1 MKLDFLNKIPYV
13 CQRWAEVS
21 AKDPDA
27 VFLTEEVSGSSYSR
41 QQADVLSSRVY
52 GWLSSKGIGPEDF
65 VLIRFPRDARPF
77 ISMLGVWKA
86 GAAFTIVEDNYAPER
101 IEAIRKDCGCQ
112 LVIDEAAWQEIM
124 AAEPLQGFRQA
135 DDHDACFAIYT
146 SGSTGTP
153 KGVLQE
159 YGKIKLNQASLERV
173 PGDLIDENT
182 CMAQAAPLN
191 FIAAVKIFLNAL
203 YSGMH
208 LVILTSET
216 VSSPMRLKEQFDRYG
231 VNLAFLSPSILR
243 VVSDGLASSLKTLVT
258 GSESANGIWFEGVR
272 LINNYGMSEA
282 GFHVA
287 QFEIDKRYDITP
299 IGKPV
304 FGDICIRL
312 LDESGLEVP
321 DGQEGEICFDNPFFR
336 GYINMPEET
345 GRVLRDGI
353 FHSGDMG
360 RRLPDGNI
368 AVTGRLNT
376 MVKIN
381 GNRVEPGEIEAAMRR
396 IPGILNAA
404 VRDFVGGRKQVF
416 LCAYYVAG
424 GDLDGETIRRHLKKS
439 LPHYMI
445 PAFFTRL
452 EEIPLNKNGKVDRF
466 ALPEPDVSARVR
478 PYAVPRTPL
487 EEAICRTFEKV
498 LQVDRVGVNDDF
510 FDLGGDSISTALA
523 AAELEE
529 FRIDYRDIYTW
540 KTPGEI
546 AARISE
552 KSIRDL
558 DALNRAAMERD
569 QYLTPYQ
576 TYFYDAALYSPMQ
589 TNLNNPI
596 SFRFPGEAV
605 EPVRLKEAL
614 EAVFLNYAVFSTVL
628 SHDDEG
634 VPVMRR
640 IPGRIVHPE
649 IREVDEHTDDML
661 TQMIQPY
668 RLNDELLYR
677 CTIYVTREYVFLD
690 LDSHHLISDGSG
702 MANFMSELFAAYR
715 GEALRQDHYYW
726 YLDNQHRRQKELEHD
741 ADAMLLM
748 KRFSREEYLCNPR
761 PDLVSRH
768 TGNGRFM
775 SRTTCTSGELRK
787 GCEALKTSLNKL
799 FVAAAL
805 SALSKLSGQQKVTV
819 EWTFNGRDENWK
831 KDLIG
836 MTIASVPVAADM
848 ADINSPRDILQVIDE
863 QNALG
868 MRYADLSLGN
878 NGVTP
883 GERDR
888 LIVVY
893 ESGFDINT
901 FLPPGTE
908 ITYAYDKLNGVFT
921 RFQIIIFSG
930 SDQDA
935 AIPFY
940 INYDSELYSPTI
952 VGRFC
957 DYYNEAVE
965 WMISSEDS
973 NTGAKP

>member
-13 CQRWAEVS
+13 CQRWAEVA

-360 RRLPDGNI
+360 RRLPDGRTLHDRE
-368 AVTGRLNT
+368 TGKTLRRRQ
-376 MVKIN
+376 
-381 GNRVEPGEIEAAMRR
+381 NREDP
-396 IPGILNAA
+396 
-404 VRDFVGGRKQVF
+404 
-416 LCAYYVAG
+416 
-424 GDLDGETIRRHLKKS
+424 
-439 LPHYMI
+439 
-445 PAFFTRL
+445 
-452 EEIPLNKNGKVDRF
+452 
-466 ALPEPDVSARVR
+466 
-478 PYAVPRTPL
+478 
-487 EEAICRTFEKV
+487 
-498 LQVDRVGVNDDF
+498 
-510 FDLGGDSISTALA
+510 
-523 AAELEE
+523 
-529 FRIDYRDIYTW
+529 
-540 KTPGEI
+540 
-546 AARISE
+546 
-552 KSIRDL
+552 
-558 DALNRAAMERD
+558 RD
-569 QYLTPYQ
+569 Q
-576 TYFYDAALYSPMQ
+576 
-589 TNLNNPI
+589 
-596 SFRFPGEAV
+596 
-605 EPVRLKEAL
+605 
-614 EAVFLNYAVFSTVL
+614 
-628 SHDDEG
+628 
-634 VPVMRR
+634 
-640 IPGRIVHPE
+640 
-649 IREVDEHTDDML
+649 
-661 TQMIQPY
+661 IQPLKRQGTQGPA
-668 RLNDELLYR
+668 RL
-677 CTIYVTREYVFLD
+677 
-690 LDSHHLISDGSG
+690 
-702 MANFMSELFAAYR
+702 
-715 GEALRQDHYYW
+715 
-726 YLDNQHRRQKELEHD
+726 
-741 ADAMLLM
+741 
-748 KRFSREEYLCNPR
+748 
-761 PDLVSRH
+761 
-768 TGNGRFM
+768 
-775 SRTTCTSGELRK
+775 
-787 GCEALKTSLNKL
+787 
-799 FVAAAL
+799 
-805 SALSKLSGQQKVTV
+805 
-819 EWTFNGRDENWK
+819 
-831 KDLIG
+831 
-836 MTIASVPVAADM
+836 
-848 ADINSPRDILQVIDE
+848 
-863 QNALG
+863 
-868 MRYADLSLGN
+868 
-878 NGVTP
+878 
-883 GERDR
+883 
-888 LIVVY
+888 
-893 ESGFDINT
+893 
-901 FLPPGTE
+901 
-908 ITYAYDKLNGVFT
+908 
-921 RFQIIIFSG
+921 
-930 SDQDA
+930 
-935 AIPFY
+935 
-940 INYDSELYSPTI
+940 
-952 VGRFC
+952 FC
-957 DYYNEAVE
+957 
-965 WMISSEDS
+965 S
-973 NTGAKP
+973 